1 MSILRIEWITRGILS
16 QQREKENIFYQY
28 IFYYYT
34 KWYTQLVTTEGNYSK
49 LIKGPTI
56 EGEMLKTR
64 K

>member
-28 IFYYYT
+28 NFTIIQNGIHS
-34 KWYTQLVTTEGNYSK
+34 WLQTEGNYSK